1 MPRLTD
7 PDRRR
12 SFALARCLA
21 AVLAAGCARRVRG
34 DDPRLR
40 YEGRVARESDGAMR
54 LSWPHS
60 ALHVRFRGTRATLRV
75 EELMFPRDAPEPDA
89 LGISLD
95 GAPLRRVT
103 LRPGVQ
109 VLELAEGLPSG
120 AHTARVVKLTEA
132 ELGAVRVL
140 SLGLVDGAVLLDP
153 PPAPARRLMAI
164 GDSIAVGYGV
174 DGPDGFCVA
183 AGSTRNAAHA
193 WPALAASALG
203 AELHLLAWSG
213 RGLTRNYDPSQPETL
228 TTLLSRTIPTD
239 PTNPW
244 DEGRWIPTDVT
255 VNVGTNDVAHA
266 PLDDA
271 AYASALR
278 AVLGRVLARA
288 PAARVRVLVGPMIY
302 DDGPTPGANSL
313 QRVRAATDAV
323 ALGLREEGYDV
334 ARVEIYGA
342 TPEEGYGCE
351 AHPSRA
357 TQRRIAETAVRA
369 LNEGLRSPAGGSS
382 R

>member
-1 MPRLTD
+1 MSHRPTSA
-7 PDRRR
+7 RRR

-21 AVLAAGCARRVRG
+21 GVLAVGCARRVRG

-40 YEGRVARESDGAMR
+40 YEGRVAYERDGAVR
-54 LSWPHS
+54 LAWPHS
-60 ALHVRFRGTRATLRV
+60 AVHLRFRGTRATLRV
-75 EELMFPRDAPEPDA
+75 EEVMFPREAPEPDA
-89 LGISLD
+89 VGISVD
-95 GAPLRRVT
+95 GGPLRRVT

-109 VLELAEGLPSG
+109 ALELAEGLPTG

-132 ELGAVRVL
+132 EIGAVRVL
-140 SLGLVDGAVLLDP
+140 ALGLADGAVLLDP
-153 PPAPARRLMAI
+153 PPAPPRRLMAI

-174 DGPDGFCVA
+174 DGPDGSCVA
-183 AGSTRNAAHA
+183 VGATRNAAHA

-228 TTLLSRTIPTD
+228 PTLLQRTIPTD

-244 DEGRWIPTDVT
+244 DEGRWIPTDVA

-278 AVLGRVLARA
+278 AMLRRVLARA

-323 ALGLREEGYDV
+323 SAGLREEGYDV
-334 ARVEIYGA
+334 ARAEVYGA
-342 TPEEGYGCE
+342 TPDEGYGCE

-357 TQRRIAETAVRA
+357 TQRRIAETVVGA
-369 LNEGLRSPAGGSS
+369 LNEGIR